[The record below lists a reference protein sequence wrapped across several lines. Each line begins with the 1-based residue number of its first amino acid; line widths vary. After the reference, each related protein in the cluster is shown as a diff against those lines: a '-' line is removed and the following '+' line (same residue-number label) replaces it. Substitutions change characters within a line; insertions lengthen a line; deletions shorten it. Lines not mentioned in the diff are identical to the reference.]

1 MNSRKPLFCRV
12 GTRQA
17 DEGRAPLLPSPTHGE
32 MHSLDKKMS
41 NRPVSNFF
49 PYSYYSL
56 TSAPENCVI
65 KSFMTLRCSMWM
77 LNNCIIAITQQF
89 YVSLTYHSSWSQT
102 LHFIPFF
109 PLDRLFLNRFCFE
122 PDFLALRSSLLRS
135 ASSFKAETADL
146 ELLSR
151 EKARNISYY
160 WKSILLQMICAH
172 L

>member
-1 MNSRKPLFCRV
+1 MNSRKPLFAVLVR
-12 GTRQA
+12 GRPTRS
-17 DEGRAPLLPSPTHGE
+17 EHPSSSSPTHGE

-89 YVSLTYHSSWSQT
+89 YVSLTYHSLWSQT

-146 ELLSR
+146 ELLSG
-151 EKARNISYY
+151 EEARNTP
-160 WKSILLQMICAH
+160 
-172 L
+172 

>member
-1 MNSRKPLFCRV
+1 
-12 GTRQA
+12 
-17 DEGRAPLLPSPTHGE
+17 
-32 MHSLDKKMS
+32 MS

-89 YVSLTYHSSWSQT
+89 YVSLTYHSLWSQT

-146 ELLSR
+146 ELLSV
-151 EKARNISYY
+151 EEAWNTSYC